1 MKRTLAAVLALAP
14 ALALAQA
21 QATTWKIDP
30 THTQTGFTVRHL
42 GITNVRGEFKDTTG
56 TVTLDEK
63 DPSRSS
69 VEVTIDVATINT
81 REDKRD
87 AHLKSADFLDVE
99 KHPKITFRSTKV
111 EKAGDGYKVTGD
123 LTMHGVTKP
132 VVLEVGPLSPELKD
146 PWGGIRRG
154 VSARTTI
161 DRRDFG
167 LLYGKMVEA
176 APVVGDLV
184 KIEIEAELVR
194 PASRAG
200 QKQAEGKPAVKV
212 QPTTAK

>member
-1 MKRTLAAVLALAP
+1 MKRTFAAVAALAP

-21 QATTWKIDP
+21 TTWKIDP
-30 THTQTGFTVRHL
+30 MHTQSSFTVRHL
-42 GITNVRGEFKDTTG
+42 GITNVRGEFKNTTG
-56 TVTLDEK
+56 SVKLDEK
-63 DPSRSS
+63 DPSKSS
-69 VEVTIDVATINT
+69 VEAVIDATTINT

-87 AHLKSADFLDVE
+87 ADLRSANFLDVE
-99 KHPKITFRSTKV
+99 KYPTITFKSARV

-132 VVLEVGPLSPELKD
+132 VVLEVGALSPELKD

-161 DRRDFG
+161 NRRDFG
-167 LLYGKMVEA
+167 LQYSHMVEA
-176 APVVGDLV
+176 TPIVGDEV
-184 KIEIEAELVR
+184 KIELEAELVR
-194 PASRAG
+194 PASGSA
-200 QKQAEGKPAVKV
+200 QKQAEGNRAMKA